1 MSTDGLA
8 AMRKTR
14 EEASARGKKNASARH
29 APPPRHPAKVRP
41 PVADPVTD
49 VAPTTDAVEST
60 VVTDPVQAPPTAAP
74 AVTTPGADA
83 VVPLVRSTIYLD
95 EHASTWLEDIAIAGR
110 RARPK
115 VDASRS
121 AVVRLALERLMA
133 TTTVDEVVAELQGR
147 SERVS
152 DQVGRKRL

>member
-14 EEASARGKKNASARH
+14 EEASARGKKASSARH
-29 APPPRHPAKVRP
+29 APPPRHPAKDRP
-41 PVADPVTD
+41 PVAELVTD
-49 VAPTTDAVEST
+49 AAPATDAVES
-60 VVTDPVQAPPTAAP
+60 VAVTDPVPAPPPASAVVTAA
-74 AVTTPGADA
+74 GADA

-95 EHASTWLEDIAIAGR
+95 EQASAWLEDIAISGR
-110 RARPK
+110 RGKPK

-121 AVVRLALERLMA
+121 AVVRLALERLMD
-133 TTTVDEVVAELQGR
+133 TTSVDQVVQELRGR

-152 DQVGRKRL
+152 DQIGRKRL